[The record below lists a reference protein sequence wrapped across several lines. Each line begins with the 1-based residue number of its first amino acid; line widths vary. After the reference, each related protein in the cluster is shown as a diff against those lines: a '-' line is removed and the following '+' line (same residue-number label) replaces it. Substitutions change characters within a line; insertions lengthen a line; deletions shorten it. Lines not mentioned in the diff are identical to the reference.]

1 MIVAIGGV
9 SRAGK
14 TTLARKIRDLFPGKK
29 VTVLCQDDFV
39 KPVEQIPSVGD
50 RIDWEHPD
58 SIDHSAFRKAMM
70 AESKENEL
78 VIVEGLLVFYD
89 QETVKLFDRKILI
102 EIDHETYLRRKK
114 KDMRWGVEP
123 DWYIQHIWD
132 SYIRYGKPKDLS
144 NIFKLDCVKDYHMK
158 EVLAFLGPQ

>member
-14 TTLARKIRDLFPGKK
+14 TTLARKIRDLFAGKK

-50 RIDWEHPD
+50 RIDWEHPE
-58 SIDHSAFRKAMM
+58 SIDHVALKKAIL
-70 AESKENEL
+70 AENKENDM

-89 QETVKLFDRKILI
+89 PETVKLYDKKILI
-102 EIDHETYLRRKK
+102 EIDYETYLKRKK
-114 KDMRWGVEP
+114 KDSRWGTEP

-132 SYIRYGKPKDLS
+132 SYLQFGKPKDD
-144 NIFKLDCVKDYHMK
+144 IDTYKLDCVKDYHLK
-158 EVLAFLGPQ
+158 DILTYLSAE